1 MRMNMNLDVYIE
13 ENSKVRLLSD
23 VIDEIYF
30 TKDYTVQSEWTGSIP
45 EKIMMK
51 ILIFGYI

>member
-1 MRMNMNLDVYIE
+1 MNMNLDVYIE

>member
-1 MRMNMNLDVYIE
+1 MNLDVYIE

-30 TKDYTVQSEWTGSIP
+30 TKDYTVQSERTGSIP
-45 EKIMMK
+45 ENIMMK